1 MFKFIH
7 SADIH
12 LDSPLHRLDP
22 YEGAPVK
29 DLRQAT
35 RRAFENLVS
44 LALEER
50 VSFILISG
58 DLYDGDWRDYNTGLY
73 LTAQLSRL
81 READIS
87 VYIVSG
93 NHDAANRMTK
103 TLRLPEGV
111 HLLSSDHP
119 QTLVHE
125 ESGAAIHGQGFPATV
140 VKKDLSVLYPSPLSG
155 FFNIGMLHTCAN
167 GREGH
172 EPYAPCT
179 AEGLLGKGYDYWA
192 LGHVHRREVIL
203 SRPPI
208 VFPGNIQGRHIRETG
223 PKGCVLVTVDDTG
236 GARTV
241 FHPLDV
247 IRWDRV
253 EVMAQDTENGYEL
266 LDRLGRRLERLME
279 ENGGIPLVVRVEVS
293 GEGRAYEELA
303 SDVERWTNEIRS
315 LAIHACTGRMWIE
328 KVRLRTG
335 SSVQTDIPPS
345 DHGPVGEISR
355 VLNELR
361 SDPDARRRL
370 AESLSELWKKL
381 PGDWIDGGEGIP
393 GEDTEWLV
401 PVLDQIRPML
411 LHRLLRKEE
420 KP

>member
-1 MFKFIH
+1 
-7 SADIH
+7 
-12 LDSPLHRLDP
+12 
-22 YEGAPVK
+22 
-29 DLRQAT
+29 
-35 RRAFENLVS
+35 
-44 LALEER
+44 
-50 VSFILISG
+50 
-58 DLYDGDWRDYNTGLY
+58 
-73 LTAQLSRL
+73 
-81 READIS
+81 
-87 VYIVSG
+87 
-93 NHDAANRMTK
+93 
-103 TLRLPEGV
+103 
-111 HLLSSDHP
+111 
-119 QTLVHE
+119 
-125 ESGAAIHGQGFPATV
+125 
-140 VKKDLSVLYPSPLSG
+140 
-155 FFNIGMLHTCAN
+155 
-167 GREGH
+167 
-172 EPYAPCT
+172 
-179 AEGLLGKGYDYWA
+179 
-192 LGHVHRREVIL
+192 VIL
-203 SRPPI
+203 SRPLI

-236 GARTV
+236 GAGAV

-253 EVMAQDTENGYEL
+253 EVMTHDTETGYDL

-279 ENGGIPLVVRVEVS
+279 ENGGLPLVVRVEVS
-293 GEGRAYEELA
+293 GEGRAYDELA

-328 KVRLRTG
+328 KVRVRSG
-335 SSVQTDIPPS
+335 SSEQRDIPQS
-345 DHGPVGEISR
+345 DRGPVGEISR

-411 LHRLLRKEE
+411 LHRLLRKDE